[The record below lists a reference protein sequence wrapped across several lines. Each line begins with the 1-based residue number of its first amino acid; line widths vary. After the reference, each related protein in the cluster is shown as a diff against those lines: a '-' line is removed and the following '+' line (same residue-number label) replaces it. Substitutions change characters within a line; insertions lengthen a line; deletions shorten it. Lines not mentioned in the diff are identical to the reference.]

1 MAQGARE
8 LISVAYRNI
17 TAEIPAL
24 AKLKLI
30 FRLELR
36 GRGDVQVFRVR
47 IPGPEIS
54 KIEPEDARL
63 EVSVARSD
71 FNELAAD
78 GKLRDWH
85 EAYDHGHVKVSGDP
99 NVRRLIG
106 QVIERH
112 EARSRLKKAH

>member
-8 LISVAYRNI
+8 LISVSYRNI
-17 TAEIPAL
+17 TAEVPAL

-30 FRLELR
+30 VRLELR
-36 GRGDVQVFRVR
+36 GRGDVQVYRVR

-54 KIEPEDARL
+54 KTDPSDARI
-63 EVSVARSD
+63 EVAVARSH

-78 GKLRDWH
+78 GKIRHWR
-85 EAYDHGHVKVSGDP
+85 EAYDHGDVKVSGDP
-99 NVRRLIG
+99 NVRKLIG

>member
-1 MAQGARE
+1 VAQGARE

-17 TAEIPAL
+17 TTEVPAL

-47 IPGPEIS
+47 VPGPDIS
-54 KIEPEDARL
+54 KTEPEDARI
-63 EVSVARSD
+63 EVSIPRSH
-71 FNELAAD
+71 FNELVAD
-78 GKLRDWH
+78 GKISHWR
-85 EAYDHGHVKVSGDP
+85 EAYEHGDVKVSGDP
-99 NVRRLIG
+99 NVLKLIG

-112 EARSRLKKAH
+112 EARSHLKRAR

>member
-17 TAEIPAL
+17 TAEVPAL

-30 FRLELR
+30 LRLELR

-47 IPGPEIS
+47 VPGPEIS
-54 KIEPEDARL
+54 KTEPEDARI
-63 EVSVARSD
+63 EVSVPRSH
-71 FNELAAD
+71 FNELVAA
-78 GKLRDWH
+78 GKIGDWR
-85 EAYDHGHVKVSGDP
+85 EAYDHGHVKVTGDP
-99 NVRRLIG
+99 NVRKLIG

-112 EARSRLKKAH
+112 EARSHLKRAR

>member
-17 TAEIPAL
+17 TAEVPAL

-47 IPGPEIS
+47 VPGPEIS
-54 KIEPEDARL
+54 KAEPEDARL
-63 EVSVARSD
+63 EVSIPRSH

-78 GKLRDWH
+78 GKIQHWR
-85 EAYDHGHVKVSGDP
+85 EAYEHGDVKVSGDP
-99 NVRRLIG
+99 NVQKLIG

-112 EARSRLKKAH
+112 EARSRLKRAR

>member
-1 MAQGARE
+1 VAQGARE

-17 TAEIPAL
+17 TAEVPAL
-24 AKLKLI
+24 GKLKLI

-36 GRGDVQVFRVR
+36 GRGDVQVYRVR
-47 IPGPEIS
+47 VPGPEIS
-54 KIEPEDARL
+54 KVEPEDARI
-63 EVSVARSD
+63 EVSVARAD
-71 FNELAAD
+71 FNELATD
-78 GKLRDWH
+78 GKMRDWH
-85 EAYDHGHVKVSGDP
+85 EAYDYGHVKVSGDP